1 MTKSV
6 LLYCVTAFAWATS
19 CILQF
24 LDLEGTCQ
32 LQDRVLFIA
41 DLLLVACIL
50 ALLAK
55 LVLPRKTR
63 TSV

>member
-19 CILQF
+19 SILQF

-32 LQDRVLFIA
+32 LQDRVLLIA

-55 LVLPRKTR
+55 LILPRKTR
-63 TSV
+63 ASV